1 MIGFFR
7 IVLSTSNIKAA
18 IGFCLLAILLL
29 APLHL
34 LAQVGTSDVLGTV
47 TDSSGGLIPNAHVT
61 IKNLGTSAVRTATTS
76 ERGDY
81 IFSVLPNG
89 SYSLSVE
96 AQGFKKYAVTFDLS
110 SGTRARFDAKLE
122 VGAVNET
129 VEVSAGT
136 AALQTDSSTISS
148 TIAPE
153 AVQDLPLPNR
163 NYFAIVETLPGVS
176 MGAQG
181 GSNIGGSNTS
191 GSSRVDRRPFST
203 IVANG
208 QSDALNNHLINGFD
222 NNEAAFGN
230 PGVRP
235 TVDGIAEMKVDTTN
249 PSAEYGRVAGAVANV
264 ITKSGT
270 NTFHGSAFIYFRNEA
285 TDAKPYFATTAEKP
299 KYRQNNEGGSIGGP
313 IIKDKTFF
321 FFAFERDSI
330 DKGMTFKSTVPT
342 KYQHDH
348 PGDFSDLCADPSK
361 LGIGCAGGEVVPQNQ
376 IDPFMLTMFKLYP
389 SPNAGEEKGSNAFG
403 YFVSS
408 PNWTQRMKNYEV
420 RVDHHFSANDLF
432 FARYGNNPATT
443 TYPGTFPYN
452 EELGVWPV
460 GAPMT
465 QPGPSTTN
473 TQNIQL
479 DYVHI
484 FSQTLLLDLKAG
496 YTRYGTDSTGLNYGK
511 GVAAKLKMPNAPG
524 AGQIGDDLPHFGGP
538 TFVWTSL
545 GGPLDIPFYD
555 VNNTFQYA
563 GSMTWSKGSHNIKFG
578 SGIIKRQ
585 VNLLSAHATAGFAL
599 MGILAGPLTGTEQR
613 ADFIRGLPL
622 FFNRETPVYK
632 TYFRVGEWNAYVQD
646 DWRVTSKLTLNLG
659 LRYDIFTPTSEA
671 KDHYSVF
678 DVSTINDGKPTDS
691 HNFILGG
698 TGGVNTDFSNLAP
711 RLGFAYSLSKSF
723 VIRGGFGFSYLP
735 HGDTLQGGGMI
746 GTSSNPPYIFNYTA
760 MFPHLSDPSV
770 WVNPKESDLNT
781 WNSNPTVNSLTAIP
795 SDFKSPRFYQANLAV
810 QKEIGE
816 NVFTAAWV
824 GVYGRRL
831 AHALNLDMPNLPG
844 PNKPAPTLVYATLFP
859 NVNTISST
867 KYDATANYNGL
878 QMIYSRRFAKGLSL
892 NANWT
897 WAHGLA
903 DSAGADNITLDYG
916 NTGNDIRHR
925 IAVTAS
931 YELPLGKSLSGLAGV
946 LAKGWQLNGVY
957 QWQTGQPFTI
967 TASAG
972 CDGNLDPRC
981 PASPPPDPNAP
992 PGPPSPSASY
1002 LMLPSVG
1009 QQSYRPDIVGEPLV
1023 NGIVNLNAFAPP
1035 VPGTQGN
1042 EGVNQLRGPRFQKA
1056 DISIFKNFQITED
1069 RVKLQF
1075 RAEAFNISNTPSV
1088 LFTGDN
1094 TTIASWTKGTVTA
1107 KNPTGLVAAQAG
1119 KLGIIT
1125 DTAGFYNPRQI
1136 QFALKLLF

>member
-1 MIGFFR
+1 MIGFNRFILR
-7 IVLSTSNIKAA
+7 TGNIKAA

-29 APLHL
+29 ASLPLQ
-34 LAQVGTSDVLGTV
+34 AQVGTSDVLGTV
-47 TDSSGGLIPNAHVT
+47 TDSSGGLIPNAAVT

-81 IFSVLPNG
+81 IFNVLPNG
-89 SYSLSVE
+89 SYSLAVE

-110 SGTRARFDAKLE
+110 SGTRARYDAKLE
-122 VGAVNET
+122 VGGANET
-129 VEVSAGT
+129 IEVSSGT

-163 NYFAIVETLPGVS
+163 NYFAIVETLPGVG

-181 GSNIGGSNTS
+181 GSNIGGSNT
-191 GSSRVDRRPFST
+191 GGNSRVDRRPFST

-285 TDAKPYFATTAEKP
+285 TDAKPYFATTDEKP

-313 IIKDKTFF
+313 IFKDKTFF

-330 DKGMTFKSTVPT
+330 DKGLTFKSTIPT
-342 KYQHDH
+342 KYERDH
-348 PGDFSDLCADPSK
+348 PGDFSD
-361 LGIGCAGGEVVPQNQ
+361 IGGVVMKPEE

-389 SPNAGEEKGSNAFG
+389 YPNAGEVTGPGGFG
-403 YFVSS
+403 WFVSS
-408 PNWTQRMKNYEV
+408 PNWTQRMTNYEA

-452 EELGVWPV
+452 EEFQVWPV

-484 FSQTLLLDLKAG
+484 FSQSLLLDLKAG
-496 YTRYGTDSTGLNYGK
+496 YTRYATDSTGLNYGK
-511 GVAAKLKMPNAPG
+511 GVAARLGMPNAPG
-524 AGQIGDDLPHFGGP
+524 EGQIGDDLPHYGGP
-538 TFVWTSL
+538 SFVWTSL

-563 GSMTWSKGSHNIKFG
+563 GSMTWSRGSHSIKFG
-578 SGIIKRQ
+578 AGMIKRQ

-599 MGILAGPLTGTEQR
+599 MGFDFAGPFKEQR
-613 ADFIRGLPL
+613 ADFLSGHPL

-632 TYFRVGEWNAYVQD
+632 TYFRFGEWNAYAQD

-659 LRYDIFTPTSEA
+659 IRYDVFMPLSEA
-671 KDHYSVF
+671 KDHYTVF
-678 DVSTINDGKPTDS
+678 DVNTIDDGKVPDA
-691 HNFILGG
+691 HNFIEGG
-698 TGGVNTDFSNLAP
+698 TGGVKTDFSNLSP
-711 RLGFAYSLSKSF
+711 RFGFAYSITNSF
-723 VIRGGFGFSYLP
+723 VMRGGFGLTYTP
-735 HGDTLQGGGMI
+735 GQPPATN
-746 GTSSNPPYIFNYTA
+746 SNPPYIFNYTA
-760 MFPHLSDPSV
+760 MFPDLGDPAV

-781 WNSNPTVNSLTAIP
+781 WNSNPTVNSLTATP
-795 SDFKSPRFYQANLAV
+795 SDIKAPRYYQANLAV

-824 GVYGRRL
+824 GIYGRRS
-831 AHALNLDMPNLPG
+831 AHAFNLNLPNLPG
-844 PNKPAPTLVYATLFP
+844 PNQPTPTLVYATLYP
-859 NVNTISST
+859 NVSSIMT
-867 KYDATANYNGL
+867 TTYEATANYNGMQL
-878 QMIYSRRFAKGLSL
+878 IYSRRFSKGLQL
-892 NANWT
+892 NTNWT

-903 DSAGADNITLDYG
+903 ESAGADKSILDYG
-916 NTGNDIRHR
+916 NTNNDIRHR

-931 YELPLGKSLSGLAGV
+931 YELPFGKSLSGLAGI
-946 LAKGWQLNGVY
+946 LAKGWQFNGVY

-972 CDGNLDPRC
+972 CDATLDPRC
-981 PASPPPDPNAP
+981 PAPDPNAP
-992 PGPPSPSASY
+992 PGPPPPMVSY
-1002 LMLPSVG
+1002 LNIPTVG
-1009 QQSYRPDIVGEPLV
+1009 QASYRPDIVGEPIV
-1023 NGIVNLNAFAPP
+1023 NEIVNLNAFAPQ

-1042 EGVNQLRGPRFQKA
+1042 EGVNQLRGPRFVKA
-1056 DISIFKNFQITED
+1056 DLSVFKNFPITED

-1075 RAEAFNISNTPSV
+1075 RVECFNITNTPSLV
-1088 LFTGDN
+1088 YTGDN
-1094 TTIASWTKGTVTA
+1094 TTIAAWTKGTVTA
-1107 KNPTGLVAAQAG
+1107 ENPTGLVAAQGG
-1119 KLGIIT
+1119 KLGILT
-1125 DTAGFYNPRQI
+1125 DTAAFYTPRQF